1 MVGYFFN
8 LHCKGNYFYLYIF
21 MDHKKTT
28 VNCELPIGF
37 RQWVVHNNINV

>member
-8 LHCKGNYFYLYIF
+8 LNCKGNYFYLYIF

-28 VNCELPIGF
+28 VNFQKQC
-37 RQWVVHNNINV
+37 V

>member
-28 VNCELPIGF
+28 VNFQKQC
-37 RQWVVHNNINV
+37 V